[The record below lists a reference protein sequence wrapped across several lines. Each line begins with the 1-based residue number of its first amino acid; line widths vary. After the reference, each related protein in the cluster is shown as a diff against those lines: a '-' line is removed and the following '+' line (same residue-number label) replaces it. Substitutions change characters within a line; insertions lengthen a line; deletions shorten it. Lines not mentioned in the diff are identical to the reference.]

1 MKIKLNIP
9 YRTILNK
16 TAEKITAP
24 GSSGEF
30 QILPKHVDATWT
42 LKAGILTITTDNKD
56 IYYAINQGVAVKE
69 GDTVYI
75 STFQAIAGDSLEELS
90 KTLEESLKILNE
102 QEKKAREVLI
112 RLETDTIKR
121 FIEIDL

>member
-1 MKIKLNIP
+1 MKLKLNIP
-9 YRTILNK
+9 YRNILNK
-16 TAEKITAP
+16 SVDKISAP
-24 GSSGEF
+24 GSSGDF

-42 LKAGILTITTDNKD
+42 LKTGILTITSDDKD

-75 STFQAIAGDSLEELS
+75 STFRAIAGDSLEELS
-90 KTLEESLKILNE
+90 QTLEESLKTLDE

-112 RLETDTIKR
+112 RLETDTVKR
-121 FIEIDL
+121 FIEMDI